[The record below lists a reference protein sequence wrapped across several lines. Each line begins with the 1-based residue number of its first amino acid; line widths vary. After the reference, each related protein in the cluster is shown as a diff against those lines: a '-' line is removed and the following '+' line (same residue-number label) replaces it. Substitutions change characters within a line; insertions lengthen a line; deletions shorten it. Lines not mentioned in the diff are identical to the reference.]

1 MDKVLTRKMFRERY
15 FKYHKPK
22 KYNVGGIA
30 NIQKFRTGGISQR
43 EKAILAATFAAP
55 LLQSTQRQGESAFY
69 WSKPSFR

>member
-1 MDKVLTRKMFRERY
+1 MDKVLTRKMFRKRY

-30 NIQKFRTGGISQR
+30 TIQKFSTGGISQR

-55 LLQSTQRQGESAFY
+55 LYNLLEEKERVFLLE
-69 WSKPSFR
+69 